1 MGMDVYGN
9 DPKIEKGMNEFPI
22 YAKYEDMPWPDRE
35 KDPKWKKVKDIF
47 WNEYNAYEAAN
58 RGVYFRNS
66 CWWWRPL
73 WDYCKWVSDHYDLD
87 LINKKL
93 HDSGHCNDGKGLD
106 ADGAVKL
113 AFHLTLSIETDVC
126 KQYAKE
132 RQQYLNN
139 LERDICTNCNNNNRG
154 NNKKKDCNLCEN
166 KGTRSNFQTHYPF
179 DIDNVKR
186 FAEFLEHSGGF
197 SIK

>member
-9 DPKIEKGMNEFPI
+9 DPKIEKKMSEFPI
-22 YAKYEDMPWPDRE
+22 YSKYEDMPWGDRE
-35 KDPKWKKVKDIF
+35 KDPEWKKLKDKF

-58 RGVYFRNS
+58 VGVYFRNN

-73 WDYCKWVSDHYDLD
+73 WDYCKWVSDHYDLN
-87 LINKKL
+87 LIDIDL

-106 ADGAVKL
+106 ANGAIKL

-126 KQYAKE
+126 KKYAKE
-132 RQQYLNN
+132 RQHYLDN
-139 LERDICTNCNNNNRG
+139 LERETCTHCNNNNRG
-154 NNKKKDCNLCEN
+154 HIKKKDCNLCETI
-166 KGTRSNFQTHYPF
+166 GTREHFSTQYPF
-179 DIDNVKR
+179 NIDNVKS

-197 SIK
+197 SIC